1 MPTLSQLLAGMPPNQ
16 DAFGDYFGFINQS
29 LEVIKKLKVEPV
41 CDWKRLAKGEYE
53 LCPPNGT
60 RDPGA
65 WEEQVRGAMRMAGTG
80 LSVYHIKLDDLE
92 VRYGQYFIPSK
103 LRDEAACEVHE
114 CDADDLS
121 VTITPG
127 PAEDEILFLELDD
140 RNLRAQKNALQTLQ
154 KNSKPAHL
162 SLLQLFSTEG
172 TTETAWPPFFRN
184 QAQISNWKV
193 LDPNYPGA
201 QAQMEFI
208 KAAMQTPDF
217 VLLKGPPGSGKT
229 TAISELVLQMAAQRP
244 LARILLTASTHV
256 AIDNVLEKLAKFA
269 GQVTC
274 IRIASEQTSS
284 RVENPEVKGM
294 LLKNF
299 VEKEKARLLAYHSS
313 PSEAPAKAFRALL
326 DSAEGSAALKEVLL
340 LSATLAA
347 GTPQGILSHP
357 AIKQKAQE
365 GYAMPP
371 CFFDMII
378 VDEASKTSLLEFL
391 IPAVH
396 ARTWVIVGD
405 DRQLPPYMGRPDV
418 TAGLTALSPQSSD
431 RDIEQTAG
439 QLVRWREGFFQQL
452 DTHELEIAD
461 PPLEQAARLMRKIC
475 LPSIYGLLSQGHGLD
490 DQRTPLARGLPEGAK
505 LIRSFALTHQN
516 RMHPE
521 ISAFPRDAFYPTKK
535 GAKGPLLQDS
545 PAVLSRRWPLAD
557 LFNNHRSVWLDI
569 PTPAQ
574 PQSGQGANRG
584 ETNPAEAYAIA
595 RYLLLAS
602 QRHPTASLAV
612 ICFYKAQRNLI
623 RRMLTE
629 LAKEGGRALPEGI
642 EFLTVDSCQGREA
655 DMVFVSFTLARGS
668 RFVRDPN
675 RLNVAITRARHQLV
689 LVGNHGEMSRPTS
702 KFGEERNYL
711 HELALHHARR
721 KYSPTEILADFSA
734 YQKRAKPASGNH
746 HRPRSKPTGNLRP
759 KHPTRNP
766 PPPGRLD
773 NPFEGLDPND
783 FRR

>member
-16 DAFGDYFGFINQS
+16 DAFGDYFSFINQS

-53 LCPPNGT
+53 LCPPDGT
-60 RDPGA
+60 PHPAA
-65 WEEQVRGAMRMAGTG
+65 WEQQVRRAMRMAGTG
-80 LSVYHIKLDDLE
+80 LSVYHIKPDDLE
-92 VRYGQYFIPSK
+92 VRNGQYFIPSK
-103 LRDEAACEVHE
+103 LRDDAACEVHE
-114 CDADDLS
+114 CDADELS

-127 PAEDEILFLELDD
+127 PSDDEILFLELDD

-154 KNSKPAHL
+154 KNPKPAHL
-162 SLLQLFSTEG
+162 SLLQLFSSEG
-172 TTETAWPPFFRN
+172 TTETAWPPFFKN
-184 QAQISNWKV
+184 HAQIPDWKI
-193 LDPNYPGA
+193 LDSSYPGA
-201 QAQMEFI
+201 QAQIDFV

-256 AIDNVLEKLAKFA
+256 AIDNVLEKLAKFS

-274 IRIASEQTSS
+274 IRIASEQTSG
-284 RVENPEVKGM
+284 RVEHPEVKGM

-299 VEKEKARLLAYHSS
+299 VNKEKDRLLAYHSS
-313 PSEAPAKAFRALL
+313 PPDAPAKAFRALL
-326 DSAEGSAALKEVLL
+326 DSADGSATLKDVLL

-357 AIKQKAQE
+357 AIRQKAE
-365 GYAMPP
+365 DGYAMPP

-418 TAGLTALSPQSSD
+418 TAGLTALSPQSAD
-431 RDIEQTAG
+431 QDIEQTAG
-439 QLVRWREGFFQQL
+439 QLVRWRESFFQQL
-452 DTHELEIAD
+452 DAHKLEIAD
-461 PPLEQAARLMRKIC
+461 PRLEQAARLMRKIC

-490 DQRTPLARGLPEGAK
+490 NQTTPLARGLPEGAG

-521 ISAFPRDAFYPTKK
+521 ISAFPREAFYPAKK
-535 GAKGPLLQDS
+535 GTQGTLLQDS
-545 PAVLSRRWPLAD
+545 PTVLARRWPLAD
-557 LFNNHRSVWLDI
+557 LFTHRSIWLDI
-569 PTPAQ
+569 PTPPHAH
-574 PQSGQGANRG
+574 SGQGPNRG
-584 ETNPAEAYAIA
+584 ESNPAEAYAVA
-595 RYLLLAS
+595 RYLLLAN

-623 RRMLTE
+623 REMVAD
-629 LAKEGGRALPEGI
+629 LAKESGLSIPTGI

-689 LVGNHGEMSRPTS
+689 LVGNHGEMSRQTS
-702 KFGEERNYL
+702 KFGEERNFL
-711 HELALHHARR
+711 NELALQHTRR
-721 KYSPTEILADFSA
+721 KHSPTEILADFSA

-746 HRPRSKPTGNLRP
+746 HRPRSKPPGDIRP
-759 KHPTRNP
+759 NHPPRNP